1 MKLTS
6 VLSASALVLAFGLA
20 VPASAQ
26 VASGTGGT
34 ATSSGILTS
43 ATSTTTSTDI
53 GVSDFLNDKSVDNS
67 DNSLNVRDS
76 GNDNSDNRISDSGNT
91 DLAFAL
97 GSFNTDNSN
106 NSTNG
111 SNNGNDS
118 SSIVATQTLLA
129 INANAA
135 PLNFQSL
142 ALSDYSSGSNSVS
155 GNAFAAY
162 AGILNQGWNTGIN
175 ANAQAAT
182 NIAARGT
189 VNF

>member
-1 MKLTS
+1 MNMKTALT
-6 VLSASALVLAFGLA
+6 ASALVLAFGLA
-20 VPASAQ
+20 TPAAAQ
-26 VASGTGGT
+26 VASGTAGN

-43 ATSTTTSTDI
+43 ASSTTTSTDI
-53 GVSDFLNDKSVDNS
+53 GVSDFLNNKSTNTDNS
-67 DNSLNVRDS
+67 DNS
-76 GNDNSDNRISDSGNT
+76 T

-97 GSFNTDNSN
+97 GSFNSDSSN

-118 SSIVATQTLLA
+118 SSVVATQTLLA

-135 PLNFQSL
+135 PLNFMSL
-142 ALSDYSSGSNSVS
+142 ALSNYSSGSNSVS

-189 VNF
+189 VTFTR